1 MGNTCPYT
9 FAVAILLLSAAG
21 LAQTPPAPP
30 SFEVAS
36 VKPAPPIVPAQV
48 LGGKIHIGM
57 SVDGARV
64 DIGNLSLMDLLWRAY
79 RVRPYQIS
87 GPDWLSGQRFD
98 IAAKLPE
105 GVGADQVPEMLQA
118 LLAERFK
125 LVAHTEGKERPVYG
139 LVVGKSG
146 AKLKASDAES
156 PAPAG
161 SDPATQA
168 SGSSQMSFSRDAN
181 GLTISGG
188 SRLGAGPAHISL
200 GANGALHVEAT
211 KMTMERFAELL
222 SSLVDRPVV
231 DMTGI
236 KGDYDV
242 ALDLSRED
250 LRNAASAAGVTMPVR
265 PMRGG
270 DAGMVQAPTASDPSG
285 ASIFTAVEQ
294 LGLKLEPRK
303 DRLTTIV
310 IDRVEKMPTE
320 N

>member
-1 MGNTCPYT
+1 MGNTCPYA

-57 SVDGARV
+57 SVDCARV

-125 LVAHTEGKERPVYG
+125 LVAHTEGKEQSVYG
-139 LVVGKSG
+139 LVVGKNG
-146 AKLKASDAES
+146 AKLKASDTET
-156 PAPAG
+156 PAG
-161 SDPATQA
+161 GPAAAPPA
-168 SGSSQMSFSRDAN
+168 SGSSEMSFSRDAN

-188 SRLGAGPAHISL
+188 GRLGAGPAHISM

-211 KMTMERFAELL
+211 KITMERFAELL

-236 KGDYDV
+236 KGDYDI
-242 ALDLSRED
+242 ALDISRED

-265 PMRGG
+265 PMRAGN
-270 DAGMVQAPTASDPSG
+270 AGMQAPAASDPSG

-310 IDRVEKMPTE
+310 IDHVEKMPTE